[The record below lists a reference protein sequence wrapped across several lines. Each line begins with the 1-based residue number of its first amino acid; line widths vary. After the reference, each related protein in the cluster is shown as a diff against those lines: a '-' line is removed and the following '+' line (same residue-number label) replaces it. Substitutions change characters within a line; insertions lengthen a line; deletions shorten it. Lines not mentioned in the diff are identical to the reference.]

1 MGEWKVSFRHDEEV
15 GGSTGTAARWRASG
29 EEMTVHDPLMI
40 VVRLAHLKELAAGS
54 RAELE
59 VGIRVTLAFSCP
71 KLLDRMRRSRFIKPQ
86 AQSKRR
92 DQTAEERYSM
102 KRTQSKV
109 IVFLDTRRFLTHTA
123 FSVLPDQTHSCLKK
137 SDRLRRKLSFCG
149 WGYVPP
155 PLVLQDTPP
164 PLLVKAVRAT
174 AARLTKFCMRR
185 AIAGLLFI
193 TIFTPITILLIT
205 ISLITILLITI
216 LPTLY
221 YRSLFVS
228 TVCLRISNLFPYLPN
243 WPLTPLT
250 SYCAMLKPTQNQL
263 VMPLQLIKASSAKK
277 DKYVT

>member
-1 MGEWKVSFRHDEEV
+1 
-15 GGSTGTAARWRASG
+15 
-29 EEMTVHDPLMI
+29 MTVHDPLMI

-137 SDRLRRKLSFCG
+137 SDRLRRKLSFCRLL
-149 WGYVPP
+149 PQDRILIISFLHTP
-155 PLVLQDTPP
+155 SPAHRPLTLRPSTFPI
-164 PLLVKAVRAT
+164 LTSASKKA
-174 AARLTKFCMRR
+174 MPRR
-185 AIAGLLFI
+185 SHNPREKAIA
-193 TIFTPITILLIT
+193 
-205 ISLITILLITI
+205 
-216 LPTLY
+216 
-221 YRSLFVS
+221 
-228 TVCLRISNLFPYLPN
+228 FPN
-243 WPLTPLT
+243 RVGT
-250 SYCAMLKPTQNQL
+250 SIAP
-263 VMPLQLIKASSAKK
+263 SAG
-277 DKYVT
+277 